1 MKDSS
6 ACIEGEILDS
16 GYSSEEQKNIYIKHH
31 NCSNCWSSRR
41 VFFFSCPVAISHIAL
56 KIFKSRFVDTMKD
69 FYIVFKIYLIVQKK
83 IFLVE
88 LKFWNGC
95 IRASLSPP
103 PSKPKTYW
111 SRFPQPHV
119 MNIYIGYISLGLN
132 NRIKYVRHF
141 AQPCGPKKHQNICR
155 HICFWIL
162 ENQEIRA

>member
-1 MKDSS
+1 MLKLLVFKKS
-6 ACIEGEILDS
+6 
-16 GYSSEEQKNIYIKHH
+16 
-31 NCSNCWSSRR
+31 
-41 VFFFSCPVAISHIAL
+41 FFFSCPVAISHIAL

-95 IRASLSPP
+95 ICASLSPP

-119 MNIYIGYISLGLN
+119 MNIISTTFPLAFQDNLT
-132 NRIKYVRHF
+132 KYVRHF
-141 AQPCGPKKHQNICR
+141 AQPCGPKRMLTLFYFPSAYQWFLKKLSRFVTLSLGSQQQNTCR
-155 HICFWIL
+155 
-162 ENQEIRA
+162 NIRFPWP